1 MKTLGQVLKEA
12 RERSQKTLRVVEE
25 STGISNA
32 YLSQLENDK
41 IKKPSANVLY
51 RLSEAYET
59 ELDVFLAAAGIIQKK
74 KSSDQSELQKKL
86 AFYADK
92 FTDEEEKEILK
103 FIEYLRFK
111 NKNDGPPLKK

>member
-1 MKTLGQVLKEA
+1 MKTLGQVLKES
-12 RERSQKTLRVVEE
+12 REKSNKTLREVEE

-51 RLSEAYET
+51 KLSDLYEI
-59 ELDVFLAAAGIIQKK
+59 ELDVLLSAAGIIDKQKK
-74 KSSDQSELQKKL
+74 SELSELQKKV

-92 FTDEEEKEILK
+92 FTPDEEQEILK

-111 NKNDGPPLKK
+111 NNNG